1 MQRIIR
7 TVVGAA
13 LQTHQL
19 LGKPLVVKTNST
31 LNQKHDI
38 QANLSIN
45 ETDIVAMKYVAIGN
59 GGHDV
64 AVGANGIPRIKSVQH
79 TPRHTA
85 LYNQLPFVLR
95 LPNDDLDAG
104 QRSRYRLRKM
114 VNIEGTVYVA
124 YYLRTLD
131 LSNSVPNLELR
142 VVADGVTTSSPY
154 SPTLADLSPTPPAI
168 NPGDV
173 LVTTGD
179 YVAATAKVPF
189 EMSADDVAE
198 FLNVC
203 NVMYG
208 GPEYAMIS
216 EIAMC
221 SGVDRNVQG
230 DFNGTTSGYTE
241 AIAVQVCSF
250 ICSVIPAESINQG
263 VALSIDIGSSEAM
276 LDFS

>member
-7 TVVGAA
+7 TVIGAA

-19 LGKPLVVKTNST
+19 LGKPLVIKPNST

-59 GGHDV
+59 GGHDI
-64 AVGANGIPRIKSVQH
+64 AVGANGIPRIKNVQH

-95 LPNDDLDAG
+95 LPNNDLDAG

-114 VNIEGTVYVA
+114 VTIEGTVYVA

-131 LSNSVPNLELR
+131 LSGSVPNLELR
-142 VVADGVTTSSPY
+142 VVADGVTTSAPY
-154 SPTLADLSPTPPAI
+154 QPTLSDLSPTPPAI

-189 EMSADDVAE
+189 EMSADDVTE

-203 NVMYG
+203 NVIYG
-208 GPEYAMIS
+208 SPDYAMIS

-263 VALSIDIGSSEAM
+263 ISLMIDCGSVESL
-276 LDFS
+276 LDIS

>member
-1 MQRIIR
+1 MQKIIR
-7 TVVGAA
+7 TVMGAA

-19 LGKPLVVKTNST
+19 LGKPLVIKQNST
-31 LNQKHDI
+31 LNQKFDI
-38 QANLSIN
+38 QANLSIA

-59 GGHDV
+59 GGHSI
-64 AVGANGIPRIKSVQH
+64 AIGANGIPRIKNVQH
-79 TPRHTA
+79 TPRHAA

-104 QRSRYRLRKM
+104 QRSRYRLRKL
-114 VNIEGTVYVA
+114 VTIEGTVYVA

-131 LSNSVPNLELR
+131 LSSSVPNLELR
-142 VVADGVTTSSPY
+142 TVSEGVTTSTPY
-154 SPTLADLSPTPPAI
+154 EPSLADLSPTPPPI
-168 NPGDV
+168 DSGDV

-189 EMSADDVAE
+189 EMSADDVTE

-203 NVMYG
+203 NVIYG
-208 GPEYAMIS
+208 SPDYAMIS
-216 EIAMC
+216 EIATC

-230 DFNGTTSGYTE
+230 EFNGTTTGYTE

-250 ICSVIPAESINQG
+250 MSSVIPAESINQG
-263 VALSIDIGSSEAM
+263 VSILIDVGSVESM
-276 LDFS
+276 LDLS